1 MTFRNYPLN
10 LQILEKYIKDYLEPC
25 SYGTLSNVAANINQ
39 SISRHRSKTT
49 PLPCSIAI
57 PKEHPLKFKLS
68 NECGCKLHVDIY
80 CRIQGEIE
88 PKRFDDVKF
97 KLYSVAFRI
106 WSHDKGISYRNEWDA
121 DELEQKLRKQ
131 ECKRVVKRFHLDLRD
146 KNTHLPEPLYHL
158 HFGGTTGE
166 DEYFWLPKKIVE
178 PRFHYFPMALVLMC
192 EFILMNFFPAESRDL
207 REGPEWK
214 SLVRKRQDLYLKPYV
229 QMLSEHLNNNNDTL
243 LGHLTNSMTL

>member
-1 MTFRNYPLN
+1 MSFREYSLN
-10 LQILEKYIKDYLEPC
+10 LQFLAISIKDYLESC
-25 SYGTLSNVAANINQ
+25 SHGTLYNIAENLKQ
-39 SISRHRSKTT
+39 SISRHGRRCT
-49 PLPCSIAI
+49 PLQWNITI
-57 PKEHPLKFKLS
+57 PRENPLKFKLS
-68 NECGCKLHVDIY
+68 DECGCKLHVDIF
-80 CRIQGEIE
+80 CKIKGESL
-88 PKRFDDVKF
+88 PRRFDKVTF
-97 KLYSVAFRI
+97 KSYSVVFRI
-106 WSHDKGISYRNEWDA
+106 WSHDKNISYRNEWDA
-121 DELEQKLRKQ
+121 DKLEQKLSKQ
-131 ECKRVVKRFHLDLRD
+131 EWKRVVKRFHLDLRD

-178 PRFHYFPMALVLMC
+178 PRFHYFPMDLVLMC

-214 SLVRKRQDLYLKPYV
+214 SLVRKSQDLYLKPYV